1 MINKIIE
8 ELEKL
13 WSEYNSHNDYRDY
26 KADAINQA
34 IEIVK
39 KYDNDGWISV
49 EELPPRDTRFNNVFS
64 INVNFVDDKGL
75 YYCGYYDFEHEEW
88 QYGYDDNI
96 CLHTVAWKLPQPY
109 KGE

>member
-1 MINKIIE
+1 MIDKIIE

-26 KADAINQA
+26 KADAIKQA

-39 KYDNDGWISV
+39 KYDNDGWVGVDKSV
-49 EELPPRDTRFNNVFS
+49 DIGYLYDWYIHSVNDEDNPVWTEEHLNE
-64 INVNFVDDKGL
+64 L
-75 YYCGYYDFEHEEW
+75 CGDF
-88 QYGYDDNI
+88 I
-96 CLHTVAWKLPQPY
+96 LIPQPY